1 MFENKHHQKKNALSI
16 TCSCR
21 YGIQALM
28 TEMNDLIRIG
38 IVQSLFYA
46 YVKKKNKRKNR
57 KKVILSIF
65 VSLWLLLTF
74 LSIQRQE

>member
-1 MFENKHHQKKNALSI
+1 
-16 TCSCR
+16 
-21 YGIQALM
+21 M

-57 KKVILSIF
+57 KKMILSIF

-74 LSIQRQE
+74 LSIQLQE